1 MTIRTLLFDLDGT
14 LINTNE
20 LIIASFLHT
29 TNQYAPGKYEREDIL
44 QFIGPPLEESLRKIN
59 DKADVEEM
67 INTYR
72 THNHEHHDELVE
84 AYDGVV
90 ETLDK
95 LKEAGFKLG
104 IVTTKMRQTV
114 DMGLALTKIAD
125 HFDTIVTLDDV
136 THAKPD
142 PEPVQMAM
150 AHLGAAPE
158 ETIMVGDNTHDIE
171 SGQNA
176 GTKTAGVA
184 WTIKGRQVLE
194 DLHPDYMLEHMSD
207 ILKIVME

>member
-20 LIIASFLHT
+20 LIISSFLHT
-29 TNQYAPGKYEREDIL
+29 TEKYAPGQYKKEDVL
-44 QFIGPPLEESLRKIN
+44 KFIGPPLEESLRKIN
-59 DKADVEEM
+59 PNKNVEEM
-67 INTYR
+67 IDTYR
-72 THNHEHHDELVE
+72 KHNHEYHDELVV

-90 ETLDK
+90 ETLQK
-95 LKEAGFKLG
+95 LRDAGYKLG
-104 IVTTKMRQTV
+104 IVTTKMGVTV
-114 DMGLALTKIAD
+114 DMGLKLTKID
-125 HFDTIVTLDDV
+125 NMFDTIVTLDDV
-136 THAKPD
+136 DHAKPH
-142 PEPVQMAM
+142 PEPVVRAM
-150 AHLGAAPE
+150 KALDANPE

-184 WTIKGRQVLE
+184 WTIKGRKTLE
-194 DLHPDYMLEHMSD
+194 DLKPDYMLEHMSD